1 MAMRKSTE
9 SDGRSVSFLFHGRGC
24 PGRIALRLG
33 RVLLISLSLF
43 VFSSLPGHQA
53 GAASSDASFF
63 KGNTITFI
71 VPSKAGGGVDTYARM
86 IGPYLAEYT
95 GASVVVLNKPG
106 GQSLI
111 GMNDLYVAKPNGLTI
126 GTAYGEGPIGFQI
139 AGAPGVRYDLAKMT
153 WLAGITPDP
162 NTLIVRA
169 PVKEIQTW
177 KDVLNNKKGY
187 KFGSAGGGP
196 YVCGLVLEK
205 ALNSKFNMVLGF
217 GGSTEVKAS
226 LRRNETD
233 MYCNTLASSY
243 TDIKNGYERALLT
256 VTTKKNK
263 DFPNVATIK
272 DTQGTIS
279 PDNYQMLETYS
290 KIYQLARP
298 IMAPPGMKGERL
310 NFLRDALKKVLT
322 NDDFIAKAAK
332 AHRPVDY
339 ISGEEAEKDIREVL
353 NPPKELKDI
362 LKKGFATHK

>member
-1 MAMRKSTE
+1 MAIRKSIDSRE
-9 SDGRSVSFLFHGRGC
+9 GSVALLFYRKRHA
-24 PGRIALRLG
+24 GRIA
-33 RVLLISLSLF
+33 RVLLVLLSLF
-43 VFSSLPGHQA
+43 VLSSLSGHQA
-53 GAASSDASFF
+53 EAASSDASFF
-63 KGNTITFI
+63 KGKTITFI
-71 VPSKAGGGVDTYARM
+71 VPSRAGGGVDTYARM
-86 IGPYLAEYT
+86 IGPYLADYT

-139 AGAPGVRYDLAKMT
+139 AGAPGVRYDLSKMS

-169 PVKEIQTW
+169 PLKEIQTW

-263 DFPNVATIK
+263 DFPNVATIT
-272 DTQGTIS
+272 DTKGVIS
-279 PDNYQMLETYS
+279 SGDYQMLETYS
-290 KIYQLARP
+290 KIYELARP
-298 IMAPPGMKGERL
+298 LMAPPGMKESRL
-310 NFLRDALKKVLT
+310 NFLRAALKKVLT
-322 NDDFIAKAAK
+322 NPEFIAKAAK

-339 ISGEEAEKDIREVL
+339 ISGEEAAKDIREVL
-353 NPPKELKDI
+353 NPPKVLKDI